1 MKIVGECSHG
11 LRDLWTLMAVET
23 SGVPSIAYQMM
34 SLAVFDTHFFHYGAI
49 FKRDVVIFYKNFKF
63 VS

>member
-1 MKIVGECSHG
+1 
-11 LRDLWTLMAVET
+11 MAVET